1 MSFADKR
8 TAGTYSFVSFIT
20 KIMLLGLTLV
30 SLQQLK
36 HNTLPT
42 QVLIPANICKS
53 SRHVLKTSSTRRK
66 CNGFLSSKT
75 SSRHVVK
82 TSSAILQRNNF
93 SSSKTSC
100 NTSLRHLEDIWQDVS
115 QDVLQDE
122 KLLHWW
128 HLQDV
133 LETSNMFSG
142 DKCI

>member
-8 TAGTYSFVSFIT
+8 TAGSYSFVSFIT

-36 HNTLPT
+36 YNTLPT
-42 QVLIPANICKS
+42 QILIPANICKS
-53 SRHVLKTSSTRRK
+53 SRHVLKTSSTLRK

-75 SSRHVVK
+75 SSRHVFK

-93 SSSKTSC
+93 SSSKTS
-100 NTSLRHLEDIWQDVS
+100 LRHLEDIWQDVS
-115 QDVLQDE
+115 QDVLEDE

-133 LETSNMFSG
+133 LETSNMFTG
-142 DKCI
+142 DTCI